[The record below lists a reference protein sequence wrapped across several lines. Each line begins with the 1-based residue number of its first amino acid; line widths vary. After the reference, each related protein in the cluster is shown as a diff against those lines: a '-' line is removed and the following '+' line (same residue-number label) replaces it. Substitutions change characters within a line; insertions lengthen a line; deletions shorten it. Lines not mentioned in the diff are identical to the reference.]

1 MSGTQDR
8 HFPLFLI
15 LWPLVCAALCTSAAF
30 SSLGRPPSSVLHA
43 RDRRWQWWFTAPVL
57 HAPFKTRG
65 NQLLSDSQSQ
75 IPMRDKLRS
84 QASISSLPLTA
95 RGTESPRTN
104 LVPRPTSDEGGGTS
118 QGLGVNG
125 QVKHTFKVSPIHPLN
140 AKGPAALVKYT
151 ETDKTKAT
159 SLSQ

>member
-1 MSGTQDR
+1 M
-8 HFPLFLI
+8 
-15 LWPLVCAALCTSAAF
+15 
-30 SSLGRPPSSVLHA
+30 
-43 RDRRWQWWFTAPVL
+43 
-57 HAPFKTRG
+57 K
-65 NQLLSDSQSQ
+65 
-75 IPMRDKLRS
+75 DKLRS

-95 RGTESPRTN
+95 RGIESPRAN
-104 LVPRPTSDEGGGTS
+104 LVPIPTSDEGGSTS

-125 QVKHTFKVSPIHPLN
+125 QVRRTFEVSPIHLLN

>member
-1 MSGTQDR
+1 
-8 HFPLFLI
+8 
-15 LWPLVCAALCTSAAF
+15 
-30 SSLGRPPSSVLHA
+30 
-43 RDRRWQWWFTAPVL
+43 
-57 HAPFKTRG
+57 
-65 NQLLSDSQSQ
+65 
-75 IPMRDKLRS
+75 MRDKLRS

-95 RGTESPRTN
+95 RGTEFPRTN